1 MKRSILGGGT
11 LIALAVLFVGLT
23 VFFDHTLRGWRLDLT
38 QNHLYTTAPGTDHIL
53 QSIKEPINLYFFYS
67 QKTAAQIPQIN
78 TYGTRVR
85 EFLEEIASRSR
96 GKVQLHVIDPAPSSE
111 DEDRASELGVR
122 GAPVGN
128 IGTLYFGLAGTNS
141 TDGKQAIE
149 FFDPAKEQFLE
160 YDVVKLI
167 YQLSNAKKPVVAF
180 LSGVPMASG
189 FDPQSQQMR
198 EPWVAYTQ
206 AEQLFDIRPLEPGAT
221 KIDDDVNV
229 LVLVHPKNLS
239 AALQFAID
247 QYALRGGH
255 ILAFVDPVAGADT
268 SGADPRNP
276 VAAIQ
281 ADKSSQLGPLL
292 SAWGVSFNPKE
303 VIGDRAR
310 ALSVSTRQ
318 GEAPVQ
324 HLGILGLDQASIN
337 QNDVIT
343 SGLST
348 INIETGGYLA
358 PVKGATTT
366 FEPLLQSSTEA
377 APIPAERFAMLFDPS
392 TLRDGFKPT
401 GQRYTIG
408 ARITGNVKT
417 AFPNGAPAATPPA
430 AGAPATP
437 PALTPTSNQTALKQ
451 SAKPLNLVIF
461 ADTDMLSDYLWV
473 REQNFFGQRVANA
486 FANNGDLFMNSLDN
500 LAGSTD
506 LISVRGRAT
515 FTRPFERVDALRRS
529 ADDRFRAK
537 EQELEQELRS
547 TEEKLTA
554 LQSKRNDKSSV
565 ILTPE
570 QEKELDQFQ
579 EQKLRIRKD
588 LRKVRADLNQDIQSL
603 GTTVKVVN
611 VFIVPLLFALA
622 ALAFWLTR
630 RNERTPPPTRAPV
643 SSASA
648 AAGAKKEA
656 TP

>member
-23 VFFDHTLRGWRLDLT
+23 VLFQHTLRGWRLDLT
-38 QNHLYTTAPGTDHIL
+38 ENHLYTTAPGTDRIL
-53 QSIKEPINLYFFYS
+53 ASIKEPINLYFFYS

-78 TYGTRVR
+78 TYGVRVR
-85 EFLEEIASRSR
+85 EFLEEIAARSH
-96 GKVQLHVIDPAPSSE
+96 GNVQLHVIDPAPSSE
-111 DEDRASELGVR
+111 EEDRASELGVR

-128 IGTLYFGLAGTNS
+128 LGTLYFGLAGTNS

-167 YQLSNAKKPVVAF
+167 YQLANAKKPVLAW
-180 LSGVPMASG
+180 LSGLPMGAG

-206 AEQLFDIRPLEPGAT
+206 AEQLFDIRPLEPTAT

-239 AALQFAID
+239 PALQFAID

-276 VAAIQ
+276 VAAMQ
-281 ADKSSQLGPLL
+281 ADKSSQLGSLL
-292 SAWGVSFNPKE
+292 SAWGVGFNPKE

-324 HLGILGLDQASIN
+324 HLGILGLDQGSIN
-337 QNDVIT
+337 QKDVIT
-343 SGLST
+343 AGLSS
-348 INIETGGYLA
+348 INIETGGYLTQ
-358 PVKGATTT
+358 VKGSTVT
-366 FEPLLQSSTEA
+366 FEPLLQSSAEA
-377 APIPAERFAMLFDPS
+377 APIPAEKFAMLFDPS

-408 ARITGNVKT
+408 ARVTGNVKT
-417 AFPNGAPAATPPA
+417 AFPNGAPASTPPA
-430 AGAPATP
+430 APGAAATP
-437 PALTPTSNQTALKQ
+437 PALTPTANQTALKQ

-486 FANNGDLFMNSLDN
+486 FANNGDLLMNSLDN

-537 EQELEQELRS
+537 EQELEKQLRS
-547 TEEKLTA
+547 TEDKLTA

-579 EQKLRIRKD
+579 EEKLRIRKD
-588 LRKVRADLNQDIQSL
+588 LRKVRADLNADIQGL

-611 VFIVPLLFALA
+611 VVVVPLLFALI
-622 ALAFWLTR
+622 ALGFALLR
-630 RNERTPPPTRAPV
+630 RNANRAPSTRPV
-643 SSASA
+643 S
-648 AAGAKKEA
+648 AAGAPPVKKEA

>member
-23 VFFDHTLRGWRLDLT
+23 VLFQHTLRGWRLDLT
-38 QNHLYTTAPGTDHIL
+38 ENHLYTTAPGTDRIL
-53 QSIKEPINLYFFYS
+53 ASIKEPINLYFFYS

-78 TYGTRVR
+78 TYGVRVR
-85 EFLEEIASRSR
+85 EFLEEIAARSH
-96 GKVQLHVIDPAPSSE
+96 GNVQLHVIDPAPSSE

-128 IGTLYFGLAGTNS
+128 LGTLYFGLAGTNS

-149 FFDPAKEQFLE
+149 FLDPAKEQFLE

-167 YQLSNAKKPVVAF
+167 YQLANAKKPVLAW
-180 LSGVPMASG
+180 LSGLPMGAG

-206 AEQLFDIRPLEPGAT
+206 AEQLFDIRPLEPTAT

-239 AALQFAID
+239 PALQFAID

-276 VAAIQ
+276 VAAMQ
-281 ADKSSQLGPLL
+281 ADKSSQLGSLL
-292 SAWGVSFNPKE
+292 SAWGVGFNPKE

-324 HLGILGLDQASIN
+324 HLGILGLDQGSIN
-337 QNDVIT
+337 QKDVIT
-343 SGLST
+343 AGLSS
-348 INIETGGYLA
+348 INIETGGYLTQ
-358 PVKGATTT
+358 VKGSTVT
-366 FEPLLQSSTEA
+366 FEPLLQSSAEA
-377 APIPAERFAMLFDPS
+377 APIPAEKFAMLFDPS

-408 ARITGNVKT
+408 ARVTGNVKT
-417 AFPNGAPAATPPA
+417 AFPNGAPASTPPA
-430 AGAPATP
+430 APGAAATP
-437 PALTPTSNQTALKQ
+437 PALTPTANQTALKQ

-486 FANNGDLFMNSLDN
+486 FANNGDLLMNSLDN

-537 EQELEQELRS
+537 EQELEKQLRS
-547 TEEKLTA
+547 TEDKLTA

-579 EQKLRIRKD
+579 EEKLRIRKD
-588 LRKVRADLNQDIQSL
+588 LRKVRADLNADIQGL

-611 VFIVPLLFALA
+611 VVVVPLLFALI
-622 ALAFWLTR
+622 ALGFALLR
-630 RNERTPPPTRAPV
+630 RNANRAPSTRPV
-643 SSASA
+643 S
-648 AAGAKKEA
+648 AAGAPPVKKEA

>member
-23 VFFDHTLRGWRLDLT
+23 VLFQHTLRGWRLDLT
-38 QNHLYTTAPGTDHIL
+38 ENHLYTTAPGTDRIL
-53 QSIKEPINLYFFYS
+53 ASIKEPINLYFFYS

-78 TYGTRVR
+78 TYGVRVR
-85 EFLEEIASRSR
+85 EFLEEIAARSH
-96 GKVQLHVIDPAPSSE
+96 GNVQLHVIDPAPSSE
-111 DEDRASELGVR
+111 EEDRASELGVR

-128 IGTLYFGLAGTNS
+128 LGTLYFGLAGTNS

-167 YQLSNAKKPVVAF
+167 YQLANAKKPVLAW
-180 LSGVPMASG
+180 LSGLPMGAG

-206 AEQLFDIRPLEPGAT
+206 AEQLFDIRPLEPTAT

-239 AALQFAID
+239 PALQFAID

-276 VAAIQ
+276 VAAMQ
-281 ADKSSQLGPLL
+281 ADKSSQLGSLL
-292 SAWGVSFNPKE
+292 SAWGVGFNPKE

-324 HLGILGLDQASIN
+324 HLGILGLDQGSIN
-337 QNDVIT
+337 QKDVIT
-343 SGLST
+343 AGLSS
-348 INIETGGYLA
+348 INIETGGYLTQ
-358 PVKGATTT
+358 VKGSTVT
-366 FEPLLQSSTEA
+366 FEPLLQSSAEA
-377 APIPAERFAMLFDPS
+377 APIPAEKFAMLFDPS

-408 ARITGNVKT
+408 ARVTGNVKT
-417 AFPNGAPAATPPA
+417 AFPNGAPATTPPA
-430 AGAPATP
+430 APGAAATP
-437 PALTPTSNQTALKQ
+437 PALTPTANQTALKQ

-486 FANNGDLFMNSLDN
+486 FANNGDLLMNSLDN

-537 EQELEQELRS
+537 EQELEKQLRS
-547 TEEKLTA
+547 TEDKLTA

-579 EQKLRIRKD
+579 EEKLRIRKD
-588 LRKVRADLNQDIQSL
+588 LRKVRADLNADIQGL

-611 VFIVPLLFALA
+611 VVVVPLLFALI
-622 ALAFWLTR
+622 ALGFALLR
-630 RNERTPPPTRAPV
+630 RNANRAPSTRPV
-643 SSASA
+643 S
-648 AAGAKKEA
+648 AAGAPPVKKEA